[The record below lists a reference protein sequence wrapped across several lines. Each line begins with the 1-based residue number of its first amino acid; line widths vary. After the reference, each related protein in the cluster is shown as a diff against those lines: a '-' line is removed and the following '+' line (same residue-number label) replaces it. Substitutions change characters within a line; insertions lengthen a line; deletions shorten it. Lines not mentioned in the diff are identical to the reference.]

1 MFRLLGTLVGSLI
14 SVVIILMITG
24 IPQFHT
30 QKPQLDEPRLEAV
43 DSPVAPELPSAE
55 PLLVPPEETEPEP
68 DMPVAILEPE
78 ADVAVSVTESQWYSF
93 WNPFRSKLAASG
105 FVQQLEKVTGFDY
118 RVVKIKT
125 GVYEVAFAYDSDD
138 ERRRK
143 LALISSATGL
153 ELPDS

>member
-1 MFRLLGTLVGSLI
+1 MFRLLGILVGSLI
-14 SVVIILMITG
+14 SVAIILMITG
-24 IPQFHT
+24 IPQFHA
-30 QKPQLDEPRLEAV
+30 QKTPFDEPRVEAI
-43 DSPVAPELPSAE
+43 DAPVVPELQSAE
-55 PLLVPPEETEPEP
+55 PLPVPPQETQP
-68 DMPVAILEPE
+68 EPE

-93 WNPFRSKLAASG
+93 WNPFRSKLAANG

-125 GVYEVAFAYDSDD
+125 GVYEVAFAYDNDD

>member
-1 MFRLLGTLVGSLI
+1 MFRLLGILVGSLI

-24 IPQFHT
+24 IPEFH
-30 QKPQLDEPRLEAV
+30 ERRVEAT
-43 DSPVAPELPSAE
+43 DSPVVPELPSAE
-55 PLLVPPEETEPEP
+55 TLPVPPQ
-68 DMPVAILEPE
+68 
-78 ADVAVSVTESQWYSF
+78 ADVAVAVTESQWYSF
-93 WNPFRSKLAASG
+93 WSPFRSKLAASG

-118 RVVKIKT
+118 RIVKVKT
-125 GVYEVAFAYDSDD
+125 GVYEVAFAYDNDD

>member
-1 MFRLLGTLVGSLI
+1 MFRLFGTLVGSVI

-24 IPQFHT
+24 IPQFHAEE
-30 QKPQLDEPRLEAV
+30 PQFD
-43 DSPVAPELPSAE
+43 APSQESQSAD
-55 PLLVPPEETEPEP
+55 PLLVPPEEAEPEP
-68 DMPVAILEPE
+68 DTPVTTLNPE
-78 ADVAVSVTESQWYSF
+78 ADVTVSVTESQWYSF

-118 RVVKIKT
+118 RVVKVQN
-125 GVYEVAFAYDSDD
+125 GVYEVAFAYDNDD

>member
-1 MFRLLGTLVGSLI
+1 MFRLLGILVGSLI

-24 IPQFHT
+24 IPQFHAE
-30 QKPQLDEPRLEAV
+30 KPQLEEPRVEAV
-43 DSPVAPELPSAE
+43 DFHVAADLQSVE
-55 PLLVPPEETEPEP
+55 PLLDSPEETEPEP
-68 DMPVAILEPE
+68 DMAVAMPE
-78 ADVAVSVTESQWYSF
+78 AEAEVAVSVTESQWYSF

-125 GVYEVAFAYDSDD
+125 GVYEVAFAYDNDD

>member
-1 MFRLLGTLVGSLI
+1 MFRLFGTLVGSVI

-24 IPQFHT
+24 IPQFHAE
-30 QKPQLDEPRLEAV
+30 KPQFDEPSQE
-43 DSPVAPELPSAE
+43 SQSAA

-68 DMPVAILEPE
+68 DTPVAILSPE
-78 ADVAVSVTESQWYSF
+78 ADVAVSVTELQWYSF

-118 RVVKIKT
+118 RVVKVKN
-125 GVYEVAFAYDSDD
+125 GVYEVAFAYDNDD

>member
-1 MFRLLGTLVGSLI
+1 MFRLLGTLVGSVI

-24 IPQFHT
+24 IPQFHAE
-30 QKPQLDEPRLEAV
+30 KPPFDEPSQESR
-43 DSPVAPELPSAE
+43 SAE
-55 PLLVPPEETEPEP
+55 PLLVPPEEPEPELEPEP
-68 DMPVAILEPE
+68 EPE

-118 RVVKIKT
+118 RVVKVKN
-125 GVYEVAFAYDSDD
+125 GVYEVAFAYDNDD

>member
-1 MFRLLGTLVGSLI
+1 MFRLLGTFVGSLI

-24 IPQFHT
+24 IPKFH
-30 QKPQLDEPRLEAV
+30 EPRLEAV

-55 PLLVPPEETEPEP
+55 PLLVPPEETEPEA

>member
-1 MFRLLGTLVGSLI
+1 MFRLLGILVGSVI
-14 SVVIILMITG
+14 SVVIILMIVG
-24 IPQFHT
+24 IPQFHA
-30 QKPQLDEPRLEAV
+30 QKTPFDEPRVEAI
-43 DSPVAPELPSAE
+43 DAPVVPELQSAE
-55 PLLVPPEETEPEP
+55 LLPVLPEETEPEP
-68 DMPVAILEPE
+68 DMPVAMLEPE
-78 ADVAVSVTESQWYSF
+78 ADVAVSVTEAQWYSF

-125 GVYEVAFAYDSDD
+125 GVYEVAFAYDNDD

>member
-1 MFRLLGTLVGSLI
+1 MFRLFGTLVGSVI

-24 IPQFHT
+24 IPQFHAE
-30 QKPQLDEPRLEAV
+30 KPQFDEPSFEAV
-43 DSPVAPELPSAE
+43 DSPVAQESQSADPLP
-55 PLLVPPEETEPEP
+55 VPPEETEPEP
-68 DMPVAILEPE
+68 DTPVAILNPE

-118 RVVKIKT
+118 RVVKVKN
-125 GVYEVAFAYDSDD
+125 GVYEVAFAYDNDD
-138 ERRRK
+138 ERRKK